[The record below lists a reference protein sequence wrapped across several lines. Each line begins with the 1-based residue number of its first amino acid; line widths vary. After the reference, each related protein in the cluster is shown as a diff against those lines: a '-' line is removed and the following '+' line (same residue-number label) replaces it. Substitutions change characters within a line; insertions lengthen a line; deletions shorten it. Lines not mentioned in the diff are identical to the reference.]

1 MSCLLRRRDSEQC
14 RSHHQKLSL
23 KYNGDIDSIISNLGA
38 KIMKEQENN
47 SIDPMTVAVSVQQ
60 EGGDSKVNS
69 PSLAISESKK
79 YNPATGLNNNINYID
94 GYHISTEFSEEIN
107 IFIDFGQADFWW
119 PPFTSTHSLFFRIII
134 FVPMPSAKKIASK
147 FLFEIDCFG
156 QRDTKFVLESK
167 RKIFSL
173 FFFFFEYP
181 WETQCFGKQ
190 S

>member
-107 IFIDFGQADFWW
+107 IFIDFGQADFW
-119 PPFTSTHSLFFRIII
+119 
-134 FVPMPSAKKIASK
+134 
-147 FLFEIDCFG
+147 
-156 QRDTKFVLESK
+156 
-167 RKIFSL
+167 
-173 FFFFFEYP
+173 
-181 WETQCFGKQ
+181 
-190 S
+190 